1 MQKFKIYL
9 TGCGTTLEFESVDDF
24 IRARDEEVEAGN
36 GFISYVETL
45 DDNGNVISTTSL
57 D

>member
-1 MQKFKIYL
+1 MQKFKIHL
-9 TGCGTTLEFESVDDF
+9 TGCSTTLEFESVDDF